1 MEPDLAVDAA
11 GDAAAAVEALAACT
25 RPFLI
30 GVRHHSPL
38 LAAAVP
44 ALLDA
49 AAPELLLVELPPELE
64 PWIGWLGAPATVAP
78 IALAVAGR
86 NGNWL
91 GFYPFADFS
100 PELAAIRW
108 AVSRGVP
115 VRAIDL
121 PATATARLDTE
132 AAARGAANDHRCAAA
147 PLRRARPGGAVGPAG
162 GGTILRLRAGADP
175 ARGARAG
182 LGHAGRHRP
191 RVRHPTPR
199 PRPRGMDAPPHRV
212 GGCGPRRQY
221 RARSR
226 SASPGRG
233 GGRLPHRRPARRAGA
248 CRGRQRG
255 PGPSGR
261 RAGRAGDDRP
271 GPLRLQPAR
280 FPLRLPRR
288 HP

>member
-64 PWIGWLGAPATVAP
+64 PWIGWLGDPATVAP

-132 AAARGAANDHRCAAA
+132 AAARALVELA
-147 PLRRARPGGAVGPAG
+147 
-162 GGTILRLRAGADP
+162 ADP
-175 ARGARAG
+175 ELRKRLGQAAQKRFQDGYTEVVVRQAVRA
-182 LGHAGRHRP
+182 AY
-191 RVRHPTPR
+191 
-199 PRPRGMDAPPHRV
+199 A
-212 GGCGPRRQY
+212 
-221 RARSR
+221 AF
-226 SASPGRG
+226 
-233 GGRLPHRRPARRAGA
+233 RL
-248 CRGRQRG
+248 
-255 PGPSGR
+255 
-261 RAGRAGDDRP
+261 
-271 GPLRLQPAR
+271 
-280 FPLRLPRR
+280 
-288 HP
+288 

>member
-64 PWIGWLGAPATVAP
+64 PWIGWLGDPATVAP

-115 VRAIDL
+115 VTAIDL

-132 AAARGAANDHRCAAA
+132 AAARRAANRTVSDTVNGRITAAA
-147 PLRRARPGGAVGPAG
+147 LRRARPGGAVGPAG

-175 ARGARAG
+175 ARGDRAG
-182 LGHAGRHRP
+182 LGHAG
-191 RVRHPTPR
+191 
-199 PRPRGMDAPPHRV
+199 
-212 GGCGPRRQY
+212 
-221 RARSR
+221 
-226 SASPGRG
+226 
-233 GGRLPHRRPARRAGA
+233 
-248 CRGRQRG
+248 
-255 PGPSGR
+255 
-261 RAGRAGDDRP
+261 
-271 GPLRLQPAR
+271 
-280 FPLRLPRR
+280 
-288 HP
+288 

>member
-38 LAAAVP
+38 L
-44 ALLDA
+44 DA

-64 PWIGWLGAPATVAP
+64 PWIGWLGDPATVAP

-132 AAARGAANDHRCAAA
+132 AAARGAANRTVSGAVNGRITAAL
-147 PLRRARPGGAVGPAG
+147 LRRFGRSEEHTSELQSQSNLVC
-162 GGTILRLRAGADP
+162 RL
-175 ARGARAG
+175 
-182 LGHAGRHRP
+182 L
-191 RVRHPTPR
+191 
-199 PRPRGMDAPPHRV
+199 
-212 GGCGPRRQY
+212 
-221 RARSR
+221 
-226 SASPGRG
+226 
-233 GGRLPHRRPARRAGA
+233 
-248 CRGRQRG
+248 
-255 PGPSGR
+255 
-261 RAGRAGDDRP
+261 
-271 GPLRLQPAR
+271 
-280 FPLRLPRR
+280 
-288 HP
+288 